1 MSTTVKIPTP
11 MRSLTKGIG
20 EVSVSGKTVR
30 EAINQLESQY
40 IGIKE
45 RICDSDGNLL
55 MFVNIYL
62 NEEDIRSLQD
72 LDTELN
78 DGDNKIFIIPAIAGG
93 IF

>member
-1 MSTTVKIPTP
+1 MSITIKIPTP
-11 MRSLTKGIG
+11 MRSLTKGTG

-40 IGIKE
+40 VGIKE
-45 RICDSDGNLL
+45 RICDSDDNLP

-78 DGDNKIFIIPAIAGG
+78 DGDKIFIIAAIAGG